1 MSASN
6 LKIRNVVKF
15 YWHINPTFLNFLNKH
30 YKSPVVLADID
41 DYLKGILSQILA
53 SHKIL
58 TELEDK
64 PDDLGIIKKELSKIR
79 GLLQVIHNKL
89 DEKKYQTDHLV
100 TLSKLSGYYIDTY
113 DFTREIEIL
122 SQIYFNDSNRL
133 KNLRLLII
141 YSLNDRKLIEKLQAI
156 LIRL

>member
-1 MSASN
+1 
-6 LKIRNVVKF
+6 
-15 YWHINPTFLNFLNKH
+15 
-30 YKSPVVLADID
+30 LADID

-133 KNLRLLII
+133 KNLRMMII
-141 YSLNDRKLIEKLQAI
+141 NSLNDKKMIEKLHAI
-156 LIRL
+156 LVKL

>member
-1 MSASN
+1 M
-6 LKIRNVVKF
+6 
-15 YWHINPTFLNFLNKH
+15 
-30 YKSPVVLADID
+30 ADID

-100 TLSKLSGYYIDTY
+100 TLYKLSGYYIDTY
-113 DFTREIEIL
+113 DFTREVEIL
-122 SQIYFNDSNRL
+122 SQVYFNDPNRL
-133 KNLRLLII
+133 KNLRVII
-141 YSLNDRKLIEKLQAI
+141 INSLNDKKMIQKLQDV
-156 LIRL
+156 LIKL